1 MTVSDD
7 ELQAQI
13 EAIGDLPLEERA
25 EALTKAAEAV
35 RELLDSTDS

>member
-1 MTVSDD
+1 MTVSDE

-13 EAIGDLPLEERA
+13 EAISDLPLEERA
-25 EALTKAAEAV
+25 EALTKTAEAV